1 MLVKLATQQQ
11 LRQYI
16 ASNALANARI
26 EGIAL
31 NERLQKSLTDYVS
44 EKKSIV
50 KLIKE
55 AKQRYA
61 VNLIRWQ
68 L

>member
-61 VNLIRWQ
+61 VNLIR
-68 L
+68 

>member
-1 MLVKLATQQQ
+1 MLVKLATTQQ

-16 ASNALANARI
+16 AFNALANARI

-31 NERLQKSLTDYVS
+31 TGRLQKSLTDYVS
-44 EKKSIV
+44 DKKSIV

-61 VNLIRWQ
+61 VNLIR
-68 L
+68 

>member
-1 MLVKLATQQQ
+1 MLVKLATTQQ

-31 NERLQKSLTDYVS
+31 TERLQKSLTDYVS
-44 EKKSIV
+44 DKKSIV

-61 VNLIRWQ
+61 VNPIR
-68 L
+68 